1 MDDSNTETRRQIR
14 PEASPWSF
22 REKVGRALWMLIGK
36 TIFRFTFHNWYGI
49 RRLILRVFGAKVG
62 SNVSIRPSVNI
73 EVPWMVHIEEGATIG
88 DHAIIYSLGPV
99 HIGARAVISQYAHL
113 CAGTHDYS
121 DPTFRLI
128 RSPITIG
135 EDVWIGADAFV
146 GPGVT
151 VGDLAVLGAR
161 SCAYKDLEGGRIYV
175 GNPAHDLK
183 ERTIN

>member
-1 MDDSNTETRRQIR
+1 
-14 PEASPWSF
+14 
-22 REKVGRALWMLIGK
+22 
-36 TIFRFTFHNWYGI
+36 
-49 RRLILRVFGAKVG
+49 
-62 SNVSIRPSVNI
+62 
-73 EVPWMVHIEEGATIG
+73 MVHIEEGATIG

-99 HIGARAVISQYAHL
+99 HIGARAVISQYAHI

-128 RSPITIG
+128 RSPITLG

-161 SCAYKDLEGGRIYV
+161 SCAYKDLEGGRIHV
-175 GNPAHDLK
+175 GNPARDLK
-183 ERTIN
+183 ERTLN